1 MRMLLSLVS
10 VCLMTSTSGER
21 LLQVSP
27 AVMLSIKSV
36 LKVCCVSKC
45 AVSPSV
51 MLAASGALFGRDS
64 SVAQLVQHLQAA
76 NLLDS
81 ALLV

>member
-1 MRMLLSLVS
+1 
-10 VCLMTSTSGER
+10 
-21 LLQVSP
+21 
-27 AVMLSIKSV
+27 MLSIKSV